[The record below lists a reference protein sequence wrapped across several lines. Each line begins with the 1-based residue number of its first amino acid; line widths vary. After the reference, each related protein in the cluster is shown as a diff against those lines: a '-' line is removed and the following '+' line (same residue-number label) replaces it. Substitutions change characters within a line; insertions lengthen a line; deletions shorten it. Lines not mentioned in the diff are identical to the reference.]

1 MRAFLFILSIVVT
14 LAAGWALYS
23 MEFRPALLMEYVLSR
38 PLPEQIAWAVIC
50 FVPLIL
56 FAVALMLREKLE
68 RQRKATEQLE
78 ARLTGVRQ
86 SVSGLADAM
95 KDNEAA
101 TNYLA
106 ASDPEN
112 AIATLQGRLSE
123 AEQAAELHEE
133 RNEATDLFSRL
144 ESVRQQQ
151 HAIRERLSEVIGK
164 RRSIETLVSELQRS
178 QEDIE
183 STLISIEEDKNGRPL
198 IDRLQRIE
206 DFSAGTGPRFDEIER
221 CMEMLARLKS
231 EFGALQT
238 RLRPLEDQETGV
250 RTELRSLGKTREQ
263 LAASIDRLEREE
275 GVPLSVR
282 VQKLAQARQDLD
294 QQVTQLLEQFSK
306 LDTIHKDIH
315 ELFAKLN
322 HAERTPREVEPQVQA
337 IMSRSG

>member
-1 MRAFLFILSIVVT
+1 MRAILFILSVAVT
-14 LAAGWALYS
+14 FAAGWALYS
-23 MEFRPALLMEYVLSR
+23 MEFRPALLLEYVMSR

-50 FVPLIL
+50 VVPLIL

-78 ARLTGVRQ
+78 ARLSGVRQ
-86 SVSGLADAM
+86 SVSGLEEAM
-95 KDNEAA
+95 KDNESA
-101 TNYLA
+101 TTYLA
-106 ASDPEN
+106 ASDPED
-112 AIATLQGRLSE
+112 AITALQGRISE
-123 AEQAAELHEE
+123 AEQAAQLHEG
-133 RNEATDLFSRL
+133 RNDATDLFSRL

-151 HAIRERLSEVIGK
+151 HAIREKLSEVIGK
-164 RRSIETLVSELQRS
+164 RRSIEALVTDLQHS

-198 IDRLQRIE
+198 IDRLRRIE

-221 CMEMLARLKS
+221 CTELLLRLKS

-238 RLRPLEDQETGV
+238 RLFPLEDQETGV
-250 RTELRSLGKTREQ
+250 RAALRSLGKTREL

-275 GVPLSVR
+275 GIPLAVR

-322 HAERTPREVEPQVQA
+322 HAERTPRELEPQIRA
-337 IMSRSG
+337 ISRSG